1 MAERVTAA
9 VLSWETIYHGI
20 TTSYA
25 GEVGPAVVKAPQSRI
40 SKESLDPDTLAIPPD
55 SPSD

>member
-1 MAERVTAA
+1 MAEMVAAA

-20 TTSYA
+20 TTPHA
-25 GEVGPAVVKAPQSRI
+25 GEVGPVGSKAPQSRI
-40 SKESLDPDTLAIPPD
+40 SKESLDPDTLAVPPD